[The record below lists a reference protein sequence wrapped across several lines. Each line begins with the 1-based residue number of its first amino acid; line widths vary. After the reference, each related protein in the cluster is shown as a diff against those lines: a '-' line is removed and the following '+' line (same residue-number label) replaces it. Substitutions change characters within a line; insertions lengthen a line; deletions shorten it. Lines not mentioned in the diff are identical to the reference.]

1 MKLKYQSLT
10 VIIAIVLLSVS
21 VSLGQQD
28 KAKTENKTSGTTTK
42 PVPKVVNITQQ
53 TKPEE
58 LAQIAFD
65 VLGGEKF
72 KNVKSLVLIGTLS
85 LYAPNSTQSFGGSF
99 VMANAGVKSR
109 LEVKSI
115 QSFTQIHDGQ
125 QTWNSF
131 QGVDIPPTS
140 KFGLVAF
147 QHFGESGFTVS
158 ALPDKN
164 KMRAF
169 SFSDAEGNTTN
180 FYLDSKTGRIKSYEI
195 PYNGYTFGADVDEL
209 KEYEGVLVPTKF
221 VQRLD
226 TPYGAFYAEFKTKE
240 VKINTEVPASW
251 FEIPTK

>member
-1 MKLKYQSLT
+1 MKFKFSLF
-10 VIIAIVLLSVS
+10 VSILSVLFLS
-21 VSLGQQD
+21 FSISFGQKEKPKD
-28 KAKTENKTSGTTTK
+28 EKKPEAKNNVVKI
-42 PVPKVVNITQQ
+42 VNITPQ

-58 LAQIAFD
+58 LAKIAFD

-72 KNVKSLVLIGTLS
+72 KKMQSLVVLGTLS

-99 VMANAGVKSR
+99 VMANVGAKSR

-115 QSFTQIHDGQ
+115 QSFTQIYDGQ

-140 KFGLVAF
+140 KFGLNAF
-147 QHFGESGFTVS
+147 QHFGESGYSVS

-169 SFSDAEGNTTN
+169 SFSDADGNTTN
-180 FYLDSKTGRIKSYEI
+180 FYLDAKTGRVKSFEI
-195 PYNGYTFGADVDEL
+195 PYNGYTFGAEVDEL
-209 KEYEGVLVPTKF
+209 KEYEGVLIPVKF

-226 TPYGAFYAEFKTKE
+226 TPYGAFYAEFKAKE
-240 VKINTEVPASW
+240 VKINTEVPESW
-251 FEIPTK
+251 FQIPSK